1 MEEAAAAA
9 DMAAPGC
16 LGGRVGRVGRLV
28 TSTSI
33 SFSTEAR
40 LGGKNG
46 STSSLVFS
54 GDGKY

>member
-1 MEEAAAAA
+1 MEEAAAA
-9 DMAAPGC
+9 DRAAPGC

-28 TSTSI
+28 MSTSI

-40 LGGKNG
+40 LGGKKE

-54 GDGKY
+54 GEGKY

>member
-1 MEEAAAAA
+1 MEVEAAA
-9 DMAAPGC
+9 DMAAPG

-28 TSTSI
+28 MMSTSI

-40 LGGKNG
+40 LGGKKE

-54 GDGKY
+54 GEGKY

>member
-1 MEEAAAAA
+1 MEAAA
-9 DMAAPGC
+9 DMAAPG

-46 STSSLVFS
+46 SIFSLVVS
-54 GDGKY
+54 GEGKY